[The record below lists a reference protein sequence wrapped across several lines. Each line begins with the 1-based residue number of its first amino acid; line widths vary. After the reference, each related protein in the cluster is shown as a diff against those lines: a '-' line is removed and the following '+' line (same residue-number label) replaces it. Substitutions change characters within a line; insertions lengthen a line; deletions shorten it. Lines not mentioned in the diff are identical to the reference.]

1 MILFNPENL
10 TQELNI
16 LSIFCIDYILLHS
29 EELIECLDDGGEN
42 INYEEFPTI
51 VFHNK
56 VCIIMLSFSDFQ
68 IFPRQISKIT
78 KF

>member
-1 MILFNPENL
+1 M
-10 TQELNI
+10 
-16 LSIFCIDYILLHS
+16 
-29 EELIECLDDGGEN
+29 ECLDDGDGN
-42 INYEEFPTI
+42 INYDEFVT
-51 VFHNK
+51 VVLHNK